1 MTAPKLLDQVR
12 AAARRRYLSYRTEES
27 YVDYIRRFILF
38 HHKQHPSM
46 MGTAEVQAFLD
57 YLVLDRHVAAPTR
70 NVALSAILFLYR
82 DVLDLP
88 LPAVPYVRSGY
99 HPNRLPVVFTPAEV
113 IAVLE
118 HLRDPVALIAQLLYG
133 AGLRLMEGLRLRVKD
148 IDFGYRQLL
157 IYDGK
162 GARHRRTMLPET
174 TVTALWQ
181 RLQQV
186 KAQHER
192 DLAAGYGGVEV
203 PHALAS
209 KYPSVAWTWA
219 WQYVFPASHVSCDP
233 RSGVIRRHHLDET
246 VVQKAIK
253 AAVAQAQIPKAGTS
267 HTLRHS
273 FATHLLAEGYDI
285 RTIQELLGHREVK
298 TTMIY
303 THVLNRGGQGVCSPL
318 DRLTR

>member
-1 MTAPKLLDQVR
+1 MGAPKLLDQVR

-27 YVDYIRRFILF
+27 YVDYIRRYILF
-38 HHKQHPSM
+38 HHKQHPAT
-46 MGTAEVQAFLD
+46 MGTTEVQAFLD
-57 YLVLDRHVAAPTR
+57 YLVLDRHVAATTR

-99 HPNRLPVVFTPAEV
+99 HPGRLPVVFTPAEV
-113 IAVLE
+113 TAVLAQ
-118 HLRDPVALIAQLLYG
+118 LRDPVALIAQLLYG
-133 AGLRLMEGLRLRVKD
+133 SGLRLMEGLRLRVKD

-157 IYDGK
+157 IYEGK
-162 GARHRRTMLPET
+162 GGRHRRTMLPET

-186 KAQHER
+186 KAQHDR
-192 DLAAGYGGVEV
+192 DLADGYGSVEL
-203 PHALAS
+203 PYALAN
-209 KYPSVAWTWA
+209 KYSSAAWTWS
-219 WQYVFPASHVSCDP
+219 WQYVFPAPHLSCDP
-233 RSGVIRRHHLDET
+233 RSGVVRRHHLHES

-253 AAVAQAQIPKAGTS
+253 AAVAQAHIPKAGTS

-273 FATHLLAEGYDI
+273 FATHLLADGYDI
-285 RTIQELLGHREVK
+285 RTIQELLGHQDVK